1 MTPSVALRTAALLLL
16 VLGLARGTG
25 GVVLAIWGSSPGD
38 TLRVGHDVMLALGA
52 GLIAVGV
59 ISVVASIGLMRCRGW
74 GWALGILALVLFVAD
89 GLVNGYLLFGRGT
102 MVNLAAAA
110 LILFCLLRGRRALER
125 APRTAPS
132 GSTPP

>member
-1 MTPSVALRTAALLLL
+1 
-16 VLGLARGTG
+16 
-25 GVVLAIWGSSPGD
+25 VVLAIWGSRPAD
-38 TLRVGHDVMLALGA
+38 TLRVGSEVMLALGA

-59 ISVVASIGLMRCRGW
+59 ISVIASLGLMRCRAW
-74 GWALGILALVLFVAD
+74 GWVLGMLALVLFVAD
-89 GLVNGYLLFGRGT
+89 GLVNGYLLFGRPGDRGT

-132 GSTPP
+132 ASTPP